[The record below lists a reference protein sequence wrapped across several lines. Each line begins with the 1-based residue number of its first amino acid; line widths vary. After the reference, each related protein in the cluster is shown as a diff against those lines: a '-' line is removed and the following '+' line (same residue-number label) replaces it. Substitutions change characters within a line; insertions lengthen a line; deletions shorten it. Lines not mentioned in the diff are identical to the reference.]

1 MTTSEKCEDDSHDAR
16 EVIEESNSKRINND
30 NSDNNNDDIGANLD
44 VVGDVDKECD
54 CVELRNI
61 KYKSMLLKK
70 TSPKQVTKHNSNID
84 DFLEKE
90 RTLNKEDQW
99 VKLDK
104 SMKMKKMSAFVEMYA
119 NEHVLCAKDKAALCD
134 FLTSSIEQKKL
145 VKTKEVVYDKLTGT
159 IKSIPC
165 LVHCPASVKKF
176 TLKRCEKR
184 QSTLKSLAPKNKVKA
199 TKQSSSSSSSLAAA
213 ESVQAP
219 TSSSSL
225 SSFVET

>member
-16 EVIEESNSKRINND
+16 EVIEESNSKIIND
-30 NSDNNNDDIGANLD
+30 NSNNNNDDIGVNLD
-44 VVGDVDKECD
+44 VVVDVDKECD

-104 SMKMKKMSAFVEMYA
+104 SMKMKKMSAFVETYA
-119 NEHVLCAKDKAALCD
+119 TENNLCMKDKSALYE
-134 FLTSSIEQKKL
+134 FLTSSIDQKKL
-145 VKTKEVVYDKLTGT
+145 TKTKEVIYDKLTGT

-165 LVHCPASVKKF
+165 LVHCPASIKKF

-184 QSTLKSLAPKNKVKA
+184 QSTLKSLAPKNKVKSA
-199 TKQSSSSSSSLAAA
+199 FREHAVPFDPL
-213 ESVQAP
+213 
-219 TSSSSL
+219 L
-225 SSFVET
+225 I

>member
-1 MTTSEKCEDDSHDAR
+1 MTSESCVAAANVMLVEQ
-16 EVIEESNSKRINND
+16 EQESSQ
-30 NSDNNNDDIGANLD
+30 SD
-44 VVGDVDKECD
+44 VVVNNSEECD

-90 RTLNKEDQW
+90 RTQNKEDQW

-104 SMKMKKMSAFVEMYA
+104 TMKMKKVSAFVETYA
-119 NEHVLCAKDKAALCD
+119 SENVLCVKDKNALSE
-134 FLTSSIEQKKL
+134 FLTCSLDQKKL
-145 VKTKEVVYDKLTGT
+145 LKTKEVLYDKVTGT

-165 LVHCPASVKKF
+165 LVYCPTSVKKF

-184 QSTLKSLAPKNKVKA
+184 QSTLKSLAPKTKLKVK
-199 TKQSSSSSSSLAAA
+199 SL
-213 ESVQAP
+213 VVAP
-219 TSSSSL
+219 SL
-225 SSFVET
+225 SLVETTVTTSNLKIT

>member
-30 NSDNNNDDIGANLD
+30 NSDNNNDDIAANLD

-104 SMKMKKMSAFVEMYA
+104 SMKMKKMSAFVETYA
-119 NEHVLCAKDKAALCD
+119 TENNLCMKDKSALYE
-134 FLTSSIEQKKL
+134 FLTSSIDQKKL
-145 VKTKEVVYDKLTGT
+145 TKTKEVIYDKLTGT

-165 LVHCPASVKKF
+165 LVHCPASIKKF

-184 QSTLKSLAPKNKVKA
+184 QSTLKSLAPKNKVKSA
-199 TKQSSSSSSSLAAA
+199 LREHA
-213 ESVQAP
+213 VP
-219 TSSSSL
+219 FDPL
-225 SSFVET
+225 II

>member
-1 MTTSEKCEDDSHDAR
+1 MSSEKYADVADVADA
-16 EVIEESNSKRINND
+16 EMTESESESKSESKSKII
-30 NSDNNNDDIGANLD
+30 DNNNNNNNNNDYDSSADID
-44 VVGDVDKECD
+44 VVVDKECD

-90 RTLNKEDQW
+90 RTQNKEDQW

-104 SMKMKKMSAFVEMYA
+104 SMKMKKMSAFVETYA
-119 NEHVLCAKDKAALCD
+119 IEYNLCIKDKTALYE
-134 FLTSSIEQKKL
+134 FLTSSIDQKKL
-145 VKTKEVVYDKLTGT
+145 IKTKEVTYDKLTGT

-165 LVHCPASVKKF
+165 LVHCPASIKKF

-184 QSTLKSLAPKNKVKA
+184 QSTLKSLAPKNKVKV
-199 TKQSSSSSSSLAAA
+199 AAFKGH
-213 ESVQAP
+213 SIP
-219 TSSSSL
+219 FDPL
-225 SSFVET
+225 II

>member
-1 MTTSEKCEDDSHDAR
+1 MMTSEKCADVAN
-16 EVIEESNSKRINND
+16 IAESNESNP
-30 NSDNNNDDIGANLD
+30 NDDDGIANVD

-104 SMKMKKMSAFVEMYA
+104 SMKMKKMSAFVEIYA
-119 NEHVLCAKDKAALCD
+119 NEHVLCAKDKVALYD
-134 FLTSSIEQKKL
+134 FLTSSIDQKKL
-145 VKTKEVVYDKLTGT
+145 VKTKVVVYDKLTGT

-165 LVHCPASVKKF
+165 LVHCPASIKKF

-184 QSTLKSLAPKNKVKA
+184 QSTLKSLAPKNKVKSA
-199 TKQSSSSSSSLAAA
+199 LREHA
-213 ESVQAP
+213 VP
-219 TSSSSL
+219 FDPL
-225 SSFVET
+225 LI

>member
-16 EVIEESNSKRINND
+16 EVIEESNSKIINN
-30 NSDNNNDDIGANLD
+30 DNNNDDIGANLD
-44 VVGDVDKECD
+44 VVDDVDKECD

-90 RTLNKEDQW
+90 RTQNKEDQW
-99 VKLDK
+99 IKLDK
-104 SMKMKKMSAFVEMYA
+104 SMKMKKMSAFVETYA
-119 NEHVLCAKDKAALCD
+119 TENNLCMKDKTALYE
-134 FLTSSIEQKKL
+134 FLTSSIDQKKL
-145 VKTKEVVYDKLTGT
+145 TKTKEVIYDKLTGT

-165 LVHCPASVKKF
+165 LVHCPASIKKF

-184 QSTLKSLAPKNKVKA
+184 QSTLKSLAPKNKVKSA
-199 TKQSSSSSSSLAAA
+199 FREHAVPFDPL
-213 ESVQAP
+213 
-219 TSSSSL
+219 L
-225 SSFVET
+225 I

>member
-1 MTTSEKCEDDSHDAR
+1 MMTSESSESCADVSAAATSTITMMESKFKTNHDTD
-16 EVIEESNSKRINND
+16 ND
-30 NSDNNNDDIGANLD
+30 NADNEDNNVIGE
-44 VVGDVDKECD
+44 ECD

-70 TSPKQVTKHNSNID
+70 TSPKQVTKHNLNID

-90 RTLNKEDQW
+90 RTQNKEDQW

-104 SMKMKKMSAFVEMYA
+104 SMKMKKMSAFVEMYS
-119 NEHVLCAKDKAALCD
+119 NEHVLCAKDKVALYD
-134 FLTSSIEQKKL
+134 FLTSSIDQKKL
-145 VKTKEVVYDKLTGT
+145 VKTKEVIYDKLTGT

-199 TKQSSSSSSSLAAA
+199 AKPSSLVTSESSMQAA
-213 ESVQAP
+213 
-219 TSSSSL
+219 TSSL
-225 SSFVET
+225 SSLVET

>member
-1 MTTSEKCEDDSHDAR
+1 MTTESYETCADAPAATAAAAALTITN
-16 EVIEESNSKRINND
+16 VESNSKTNED
-30 NSDNNNDDIGANLD
+30 NADNADNADN
-44 VVGDVDKECD
+44 VGEECD

-90 RTLNKEDQW
+90 RTQNKEDQW

-104 SMKMKKMSAFVEMYA
+104 TMKMKKVSAFVETYA
-119 NEHVLCAKDKAALCD
+119 SENVLCVKDKNALSE
-134 FLTSSIEQKKL
+134 FLTCSLDQKKL
-145 VKTKEVVYDKLTGT
+145 LKTKEVLYDKVTGT

-165 LVHCPASVKKF
+165 LVYCPTSVKKF

-184 QSTLKSLAPKNKVKA
+184 QSTLKSLAPKTKLKVK
-199 TKQSSSSSSSLAAA
+199 SL
-213 ESVQAP
+213 VVAP
-219 TSSSSL
+219 SL
-225 SSFVET
+225 SLVETTVTTSNLKIT

>member
-1 MTTSEKCEDDSHDAR
+1 MTTSEKCEDSHDAR
-16 EVIEESNSKRINND
+16 EVIEESNSKIINN
-30 NSDNNNDDIGANLD
+30 DNNNDDIGANLD

-104 SMKMKKMSAFVEMYA
+104 SMKMKKMSAFVETYA
-119 NEHVLCAKDKAALCD
+119 TENNLCMKDKSALYE
-134 FLTSSIEQKKL
+134 FLTSSIDQKKL
-145 VKTKEVVYDKLTGT
+145 TKTKEVIYDKLTGT

-165 LVHCPASVKKF
+165 LVHCPASIKKF

-184 QSTLKSLAPKNKVKA
+184 QSTLKSLAPKNKVKSA
-199 TKQSSSSSSSLAAA
+199 LREHA
-213 ESVQAP
+213 VP
-219 TSSSSL
+219 FDPL
-225 SSFVET
+225 II

>member
-1 MTTSEKCEDDSHDAR
+1 MMTSESSESCAAAASTITN
-16 EVIEESNSKRINND
+16 VESNSKTNEDNVENAD
-30 NSDNNNDDIGANLD
+30 NS
-44 VVGDVDKECD
+44 VGEECD

-90 RTLNKEDQW
+90 RTQNKEDQW

-104 SMKMKKMSAFVEMYA
+104 TMKMKKVSAFVETYA
-119 NEHVLCAKDKAALCD
+119 SENVLCVKDKNALSE
-134 FLTSSIEQKKL
+134 FLTCSLDQKKL
-145 VKTKEVVYDKLTGT
+145 LKTKEVLYDKVTGT

-165 LVHCPASVKKF
+165 LVYCPTSVKKF

-184 QSTLKSLAPKNKVKA
+184 QSTLKSLAPKTKLKVK
-199 TKQSSSSSSSLAAA
+199 SL
-213 ESVQAP
+213 VVAP
-219 TSSSSL
+219 SL
-225 SSFVET
+225 SLVETTVTTSNLKIT

>member
-1 MTTSEKCEDDSHDAR
+1 MMTSESSESCAAAASTITN
-16 EVIEESNSKRINND
+16 VESNSKPNED
-30 NSDNNNDDIGANLD
+30 NVENADNN
-44 VVGDVDKECD
+44 VGEECD

-90 RTLNKEDQW
+90 RTQNKEDQW

-104 SMKMKKMSAFVEMYA
+104 TMKMKKVSAFVETYA
-119 NEHVLCAKDKAALCD
+119 SENVLCVKDKIALSE
-134 FLTSSIEQKKL
+134 FLTCSLDQKKL
-145 VKTKEVVYDKLTGT
+145 FKTKEVLYDKVTGT

-165 LVHCPASVKKF
+165 LVYCPTTVKKF

-184 QSTLKSLAPKNKVKA
+184 QSTLKSLAPK
-199 TKQSSSSSSSLAAA
+199 TKLKIKPSLAVVA
-213 ESVQAP
+213 
-219 TSSSSL
+219 SSL
-225 SSFVET
+225 SFSLSETTTT

>member
-1 MTTSEKCEDDSHDAR
+1 MTTYEKCEDSHDAR
-16 EVIEESNSKRINND
+16 EVIEESNSKIINN
-30 NSDNNNDDIGANLD
+30 DNNNDDIGANLD

-104 SMKMKKMSAFVEMYA
+104 SMKMKKMSAFVETYA
-119 NEHVLCAKDKAALCD
+119 TENNLCMKDKSALYE
-134 FLTSSIEQKKL
+134 FLTSSIDQKKL
-145 VKTKEVVYDKLTGT
+145 TKTKEVIYDKLTGT

-165 LVHCPASVKKF
+165 LVHCPASIKKF

-184 QSTLKSLAPKNKVKA
+184 QSTLKSLAPKNKVKSA
-199 TKQSSSSSSSLAAA
+199 LREHA
-213 ESVQAP
+213 VP
-219 TSSSSL
+219 FDPL
-225 SSFVET
+225 II

>member
-1 MTTSEKCEDDSHDAR
+1 MMTSEKCAD
-16 EVIEESNSKRINND
+16 VTNVTESDFND
-30 NSDNNNDDIGANLD
+30 NDNTVSAD
-44 VVGDVDKECD
+44 VIVDKECD

-104 SMKMKKMSAFVEMYA
+104 SMKMKKMSAFVETYA
-119 NEHVLCAKDKAALCD
+119 TENNLCMKDKTALYD
-134 FLTSSIEQKKL
+134 FLTSSIDQKKL
-145 VKTKEVVYDKLTGT
+145 TKTKEVIYDKLTGT

-165 LVHCPASVKKF
+165 LVHCPASIKKF

-184 QSTLKSLAPKNKVKA
+184 QSTLKSLAPKNKVKSA
-199 TKQSSSSSSSLAAA
+199 LR
-213 ESVQAP
+213 EHVVP
-219 TSSSSL
+219 FDPL
-225 SSFVET
+225 LI

>member
-1 MTTSEKCEDDSHDAR
+1 MNSE
-16 EVIEESNSKRINND
+16 NSTNEQQENDEQQNNEQ
-30 NSDNNNDDIGANLD
+30 NNN
-44 VVGDVDKECD
+44 VGDSD

-90 RTLNKEDQW
+90 RTQNKEDQW

-104 SMKMKKMSAFVEMYA
+104 TVKTKKMNAFIETYA
-119 NEHVLCAKDKAALCD
+119 AENKLCGKDKITLCD
-134 FLTSSIEQKKL
+134 FLASSLDQKKL
-145 VKTKEVVYDKLTGT
+145 FKTKEVIYDKVTGT

-165 LVHCPASVKKF
+165 LVYCPTSVKKF

-184 QSTLKSLAPKNKVKA
+184 QSTLKSLAPKTKA
-199 TKQSSSSSSSLAAA
+199 TKQPA
-213 ESVQAP
+213 SVDGSIRCSIP
-219 TSSSSL
+219 M
-225 SSFVET
+225 E

>member
-1 MTTSEKCEDDSHDAR
+1 MTSESSESCADVDAAAST
-16 EVIEESNSKRINND
+16 ITMMESNSKKND
-30 NSDNNNDDIGANLD
+30 GNTDNNADNAADN
-44 VVGDVDKECD
+44 VVGEECD

-70 TSPKQVTKHNSNID
+70 TSPKQVTKHNLNID

-90 RTLNKEDQW
+90 RTQNKEDQW

-104 SMKMKKMSAFVEMYA
+104 SMKMKKMSAFVEVYA
-119 NEHVLCAKDKAALCD
+119 TEHVLCGKDKVALYD
-134 FLTSSIEQKKL
+134 FLTSSIDQKKL
-145 VKTKEVVYDKLTGT
+145 VKTKEVVYDKSTGT
-159 IKSIPC
+159 VKSIPC

-199 TKQSSSSSSSLAAA
+199 AKQPSSLAAA
-213 ESVQAP
+213 AGSLQVQP
-219 TSSSSL
+219 SL
-225 SSFVET
+225 SLVET

>member
-1 MTTSEKCEDDSHDAR
+1 MTSESCVAAANVMLVEQ
-16 EVIEESNSKRINND
+16 EQESSQ
-30 NSDNNNDDIGANLD
+30 SD
-44 VVGDVDKECD
+44 VVVNNSEECD

-90 RTLNKEDQW
+90 RTQNKEDQW

-104 SMKMKKMSAFVEMYA
+104 TMKMKKVSAFVETYA
-119 NEHVLCAKDKAALCD
+119 SENVLCGKDKIALSE
-134 FLTSSIEQKKL
+134 FLTCSLDQKKL
-145 VKTKEVVYDKLTGT
+145 FKTKDVLYDKVSGT

-165 LVHCPASVKKF
+165 LVYCPTSVKKF

-184 QSTLKSLAPKNKVKA
+184 QSTLKSLAPK
-199 TKQSSSSSSSLAAA
+199 TKLKIKPSLAVVA
-213 ESVQAP
+213 SVA
-219 TSSSSL
+219 SSL
-225 SSFVET
+225 SSTTTTTTTT

>member
-1 MTTSEKCEDDSHDAR
+1 MMTSESSESCADVDAGA
-16 EVIEESNSKRINND
+16 STSSKKND
-30 NSDNNNDDIGANLD
+30 GNTDNIADNAGS
-44 VVGDVDKECD
+44 VVGEECD

-70 TSPKQVTKHNSNID
+70 TSPKQVTKHNLNID

-90 RTLNKEDQW
+90 RTQNKEDQW

-104 SMKMKKMSAFVEMYA
+104 SMKMKKMSAFVEIYA
-119 NEHVLCAKDKAALCD
+119 NEHVLCAKDKVALYD
-134 FLTSSIEQKKL
+134 FLTSSIDQKKL

-199 TKQSSSSSSSLAAA
+199 AKQPSSLAAA
-213 ESVQAP
+213 AESAQAP
-219 TSSSSL
+219 ISSSL
-225 SSFVET
+225 SLLVET

>member
-1 MTTSEKCEDDSHDAR
+1 VNQINKSSYPDFMMTSESYETCADAAATA
-16 EVIEESNSKRINND
+16 VSTITNVESNSKTNEENVE
-30 NSDNNNDDIGANLD
+30 NTDNN
-44 VVGDVDKECD
+44 VGEECD

-90 RTLNKEDQW
+90 RTQNKEDQW

-104 SMKMKKMSAFVEMYA
+104 TMKMKKVSAFVETYA
-119 NEHVLCAKDKAALCD
+119 SENVLCVKDKIALSE
-134 FLTSSIEQKKL
+134 FLTCSLDQKKL
-145 VKTKEVVYDKLTGT
+145 FKTKEVLYDKVTGT

-165 LVHCPASVKKF
+165 LVYCPTSVKKF

-184 QSTLKSLAPKNKVKA
+184 QSTLKSLAPK
-199 TKQSSSSSSSLAAA
+199 TKLKIKPSLAVVA
-213 ESVQAP
+213 
-219 TSSSSL
+219 SSL
-225 SSFVET
+225 SLSETTTT

>member
-1 MTTSEKCEDDSHDAR
+1 MTSEKCADVAN
-16 EVIEESNSKRINND
+16 VTESNS
-30 NSDNNNDDIGANLD
+30 NDDDNGVSVN
-44 VVGDVDKECD
+44 VVVIEKECD

-90 RTLNKEDQW
+90 RTQNKEDQW

-104 SMKMKKMSAFVEMYA
+104 SMKMKKMSEFVETYA
-119 NEHVLCAKDKAALCD
+119 TENNLCIKDKTALHE
-134 FLTSSIEQKKL
+134 FLNYSIDQKKL
-145 VKTKEVVYDKLTGT
+145 IKTKEVVYDKLTGT

-165 LVHCPASVKKF
+165 LVHCPASIKKF

-199 TKQSSSSSSSLAAA
+199 ATAFKGHAVIPLDPLVVK
-213 ESVQAP
+213 EV
-219 TSSSSL
+219 
-225 SSFVET
+225 

>member
-16 EVIEESNSKRINND
+16 EVIEESNSKIINND
-30 NSDNNNDDIGANLD
+30 NSNNNNDDIGVNLD
-44 VVGDVDKECD
+44 VVVDVDKECD

-104 SMKMKKMSAFVEMYA
+104 SMKMKKMSAFVETYA
-119 NEHVLCAKDKAALCD
+119 TENNLCMKDKSALSE
-134 FLTSSIEQKKL
+134 FLTSSIDQKKL
-145 VKTKEVVYDKLTGT
+145 TKTKEVIYDKLTGT

-165 LVHCPASVKKF
+165 LVHCPASIKKF

-184 QSTLKSLAPKNKVKA
+184 QSTLKSLAPKNKIK
-199 TKQSSSSSSSLAAA
+199 
-213 ESVQAP
+213 SVLRGGHAVP
-219 TSSSSL
+219 FDPL
-225 SSFVET
+225 LI

>member
-1 MTTSEKCEDDSHDAR
+1 MTSESCVAAANVMLVEQ
-16 EVIEESNSKRINND
+16 EQESSQ
-30 NSDNNNDDIGANLD
+30 SD
-44 VVGDVDKECD
+44 VVVNNSEECD

-90 RTLNKEDQW
+90 RTQNKEDQW

-104 SMKMKKMSAFVEMYA
+104 TMKMKKVSAFVETYA
-119 NEHVLCAKDKAALCD
+119 SENVLCVKDKNALSE
-134 FLTSSIEQKKL
+134 FLTCSLDQKKL
-145 VKTKEVVYDKLTGT
+145 FKTKEVLYDKVTGT

-165 LVHCPASVKKF
+165 LVYCPTSVKKF

-184 QSTLKSLAPKNKVKA
+184 QSTLKSLAPKTKLKVK
-199 TKQSSSSSSSLAAA
+199 SL
-213 ESVQAP
+213 VVAP
-219 TSSSSL
+219 SL
-225 SSFVET
+225 SLVETTVLQI

>member
-1 MTTSEKCEDDSHDAR
+1 MMTSEKCVDIADAH
-16 EVIEESNSKRINND
+16 EIINSNSKIINND
-30 NSDNNNDDIGANLD
+30 NNDDSMNVDAI
-44 VVGDVDKECD
+44 VDKECD

-90 RTLNKEDQW
+90 RTQNKEDQW

-104 SMKMKKMSAFVEMYA
+104 SMKMKKMSAFVETYA
-119 NEHVLCAKDKAALCD
+119 TENNLCIKDKTALYE
-134 FLTSSIEQKKL
+134 FLTSSIDQKKL
-145 VKTKEVVYDKLTGT
+145 IKTKEVIYDKLTGT

-165 LVHCPASVKKF
+165 LVHCPASIKKF

-184 QSTLKSLAPKNKVKA
+184 QSTLKSLAPKNKVK
-199 TKQSSSSSSSLAAA
+199 S
-213 ESVQAP
+213 
-219 TSSSSL
+219 TSRGHIIP
-225 SSFVET
+225 FDPVII